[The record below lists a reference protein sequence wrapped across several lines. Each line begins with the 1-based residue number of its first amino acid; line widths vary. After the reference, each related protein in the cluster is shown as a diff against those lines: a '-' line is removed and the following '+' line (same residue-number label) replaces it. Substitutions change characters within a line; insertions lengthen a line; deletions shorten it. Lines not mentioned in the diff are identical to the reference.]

1 MSKFELDVWVTRP
14 FLKTWTHVIKG
25 SFVDPQSATQGA
37 TDLFCYDRNAR
48 IGAFFATVKNG
59 RLDDGTLVQD
69 GPRQVGANHT
79 FSRRWT
85 HIVHF
90 PLPNILQPFPKPPKP
105 GGTMLLFFDAASG
118 VAEFYKT
125 DGFGK
130 LILKKRHTGLRT
142 SWTLI
147 VGGRFGD
154 KASLLFYD
162 ATDGTGEFY
171 SVDQSG
177 NIHLEQRN
185 TGWSKRWTSF
195 IPGNF
200 SDSKYDDLLF
210 YAKTLGIGSFY
221 RFDGDLGRKLLI
233 KHTNWRKTWQ
243 HIVPGQFLQNAPFD
257 GLLFYQEG
265 SGHTE
270 FYSTNGE
277 GSISQIDI
285 KLGNQWSLPW
295 QAILVGE
302 FTPNI
307 GLVGTERLC
316 AYDSSDGTLR
326 YFFLELATIK
336 TVIDLN
342 GRWSDG
348 SLRFTPI
355 SAAFTSLTIDMSAH
369 HRPAAHGTIVDGS
382 TIKVVFP
389 DAATHTGKL
398 QLPNKI
404 RWSNG
409 TSWTKA

>member
-14 FLKTWTHVIKG
+14 FLKTWTHVING
-25 SFVDPQSATQGA
+25 AFADPQFATQGA
-37 TDLFCYDRNAR
+37 TDLFCYDRNAG

-69 GPRQVGANHT
+69 GPRQVGPNHT

-85 HIVHF
+85 HVVYFSF
-90 PLPNILQPFPKPPKP
+90 PKVLQPFPLPPKP
-105 GGTMLLFFDAASG
+105 GGTFFLFYDAASG
-118 VAEFYKT
+118 VGEFYKT

-142 SWTLI
+142 SWTI
-147 VGGRFGD
+147 IAGGRFGD

-177 NIHLEQRN
+177 DIHLKQRN
-185 TGWSKRWTSF
+185 TNWSTRWTSI

-210 YAKTLGIGSFY
+210 YSKTVGSASFY
-221 RFDGDLGRKLLI
+221 RLDGDLGRRLLF
-233 KHTNWRKTWQ
+233 KHTDFRKTWQ
-243 HIVPGQFLQNAPFD
+243 HIVPGQFVQNAPFD
-257 GLLFYQEG
+257 GLLFYEEG

-270 FYSTNGE
+270 FRSTNGE
-277 GSISQIDI
+277 GGLSNIDI
-285 KLGNQWSLPW
+285 NPGNQWRLPW

-326 YFFLELATIK
+326 YFFLERSTIK

-348 SLRFTPI
+348 TLRFTPI
-355 SAAFTSLTIDMSAH
+355 TAAFTSLTIDMSAH
-369 HRPAAHGTIVDGS
+369 ERPAAHGTIVDAS
-382 TIKVVFP
+382 TIKVTFP
-389 DAATHTGKL
+389 DAKTYTGTLK
-398 QLPNKI
+398 LPNKI
-404 RWSNG
+404 TWSNN
-409 TSWTKA
+409 TTWIKA